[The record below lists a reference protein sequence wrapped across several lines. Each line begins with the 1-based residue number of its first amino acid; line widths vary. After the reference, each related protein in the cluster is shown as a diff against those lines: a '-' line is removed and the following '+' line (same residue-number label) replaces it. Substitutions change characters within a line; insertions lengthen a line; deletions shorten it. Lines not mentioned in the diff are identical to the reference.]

1 MADSVAQTEHGYD
14 HDNLRHVVITA
25 TCFAFIL
32 STTAV
37 GFRIISRG
45 LNGSGLFADDWLII
59 FALLFEYG
67 LAVAGVVML
76 YNGLGTHIIYLSP
89 EQIVTYLKVR
99 QHPIHSEISHGLTNP
114 KTLFTG
120 SILYTGCIA
129 CIKLSILMLYRRL
142 FPVKSMKYAVN
153 IVGMV
158 VILWAACGILAGCF
172 ICIPTEKL
180 WHPMMQGGCM
190 NLSKFYYG
198 LQIPNIATDAIIL
211 IMPMHIVWNLPISK
225 AQKVGLSGIFVLG
238 FLTLI
243 FDIIRLVVLVQL
255 SKKGTDVTY
264 DQVPASVWTCIEPAV
279 GIVAACLSNMR
290 PLFKLIHTKVWTKLS
305 SRYASNTSS
314 TSQSTMMDSV
324 TGHEK
329 SGWARQTPSPDARK
343 QLSPSPSGDSVGSP
357 VQSPTRSHEQ
367 APARAESAV

>member
-1 MADSVAQTEHGYD
+1 MADSTSQTEHGYD

-37 GFRIISRG
+37 GFRVISRG
-45 LNGSGLFADDWLII
+45 INGSGLFADDWLII

-89 EQIVTYLKVR
+89 EQIVTYLK
-99 QHPIHSEISHGLTNP
+99 
-114 KTLFTG
+114 TLFTG

-153 IVGMV
+153 IVGMI

-211 IMPMHIVWNLPISK
+211 VMPMHIVWNLPISK

-255 SKKGTDVTY
+255 SEKGSDVTY

-290 PLFKLIHTKVWTKLS
+290 PLFKFIHTKVWTKLS
-305 SRYASNTSS
+305 SRYATTNS
-314 TSQSTMMDSV
+314 TSQSTMINTV

-329 SGWARQTPSPDARK
+329 SGWARQTPSPDANQRF
-343 QLSPSPSGDSVGSP
+343 SPSPSGESVDSSD
-357 VQSPTRSHEQ
+357 QSPSQSPRHLPEHTTAHTQ
-367 APARAESAV
+367 SAV